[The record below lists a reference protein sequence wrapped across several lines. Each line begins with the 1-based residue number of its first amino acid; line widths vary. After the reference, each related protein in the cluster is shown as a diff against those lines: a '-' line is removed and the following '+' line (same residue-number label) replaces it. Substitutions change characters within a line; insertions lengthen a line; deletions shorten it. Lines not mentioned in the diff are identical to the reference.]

1 MGIHPVMPDP
11 APTAA
16 ILSKLVRTLK
26 YKVRLFKKYHAV
38 DRACKKVISKL
49 ILEKFYKSLS
59 ICIIGFVKVT
69 ILKIISHLITK
80 YAEVEEEEVQD
91 TKRKMNEPISSKKL
105 FEELVKK
112 IECNQEA
119 ITVQNPYSLAQIV
132 PMVYA
137 SIEKCGIYQDGYQ

>member
-1 MGIHPVMPDP
+1 MPDP
-11 APTAA
+11 APLVA
-16 ILSKLVRTLK
+16 IFSELVRTHKHDVCLFNK
-26 YKVRLFKKYHAV
+26 YNAV
-38 DRACKKVISKL
+38 NFACKEFISKS
-49 ILEKFYKSLS
+49 IPEKFYKSLLS
-59 ICIIGFVKVT
+59 RIIVFAKVT
-69 ILKIISHLITK
+69 SLNILTHLITN

-91 TKRKMNEPISSKKL
+91 TKRKMKEPISSKKL

-137 SIEKCGIYQDGYQ
+137 SIEKCGIYQDGCQ